1 MTAPAPDTAKRG
13 EEEARAMTLR
23 ERIDEA
29 ERIVNDL
36 FDEIEAWHERAML
49 LLVPEIGLWIDYG
62 EGDA

>member
-1 MTAPAPDTAKRG
+1 
-13 EEEARAMTLR
+13 MTLR